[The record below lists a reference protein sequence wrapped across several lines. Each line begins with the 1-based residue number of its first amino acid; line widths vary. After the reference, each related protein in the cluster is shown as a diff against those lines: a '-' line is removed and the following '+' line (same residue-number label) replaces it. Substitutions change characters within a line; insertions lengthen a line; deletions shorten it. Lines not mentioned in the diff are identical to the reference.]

1 MYVDKEPRKKHL
13 ISQLNPIKSQWYS
26 IGEQLEVQDGDLKT
40 IQLNPLFSNDSI
52 KLSEV
57 FQKWSDGRT
66 IEVSWRTILDV
77 IRSPPISNFKV
88 FYDVQKFLSR
98 PEIQHLYLLPET
110 MVVPPVASKP
120 TKPPLVATKPTKPPP
135 VATKPTKPP
144 PVATKPTKPPLV
156 ATKPTKPPLVA
167 TKPPSVAT
175 KPTKP
180 PLVATKPT
188 KPPLVAT
195 KPPSV
200 ATKPTKPPLVATK
213 PKRGSKTDLIESK
226 TSLSKIK
233 VRNMLN

>member
-1 MYVDKEPRKKHL
+1 MYIDKEPRKKHL
-13 ISQLNPIKSQWYS
+13 ISELNPIKYQWYS
-26 IGEQLEVQDGDLKT
+26 IGIQLEIQDGDLKT

-98 PEIQHLYLLPET
+98 PEIQHLYLLPENEKT
-110 MVVPPVASKP
+110 MVVLPVASKP
-120 TKPPLVATKPTKPPP
+120 TKPPPVASIPTKLPPVASKPTKPPP
-135 VATKPTKPP
+135 VATKPPS
-144 PVATKPTKPPLV
+144 VASKPTKPP
-156 ATKPTKPPLVA
+156 P
-167 TKPPSVAT
+167 
-175 KPTKP
+175 
-180 PLVATKPT
+180 
-188 KPPLVAT
+188 VAT

-213 PKRGSKTDLIESK
+213 PKRGSKTEYEQSK